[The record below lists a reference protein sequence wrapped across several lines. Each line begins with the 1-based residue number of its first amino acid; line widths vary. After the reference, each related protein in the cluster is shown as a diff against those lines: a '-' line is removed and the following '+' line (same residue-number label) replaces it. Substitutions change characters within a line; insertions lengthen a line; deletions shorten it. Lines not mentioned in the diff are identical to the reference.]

1 MSGSVGIEVA
11 IVGGVNGLMGVLEEL
26 GLAFRQLS
34 ELKTDDGQKHAV
46 AGMIEDRAGGVVGVK
61 LDKKTGQVELVPKDC
76 HGQKGKALANRVAQK
91 WAHLRVVEELRKK
104 GYRVAREETQADGTI
119 KVVAERWG

>member
-1 MSGSVGIEVA
+1 MSGTVGIEVA
-11 IVGGVNGLMGVLEEL
+11 IVGGVSALTGIVQEL

-34 ELKTDDGQKHAV
+34 ELKTDDGQRHAV
-46 AGMIEDRAGGVVGVK
+46 AGVIEDRAGGVVGVK
-61 LDKKTGQVELVPKDC
+61 IDKKSGQVELVPKDC
-76 HGQKGKALANRVAQK
+76 HGQKGKALANRVAQR
-91 WAHLRVVEELRKK
+91 WAHLKVVEELRKK